1 MALTGNDVSDSA
13 PPKGVCGACAVR
25 FYGKQ
30 QFLICS
36 AGCNRRFHCK
46 CINVG
51 QEEYNV
57 YMASGKSTFK
67 CTGCT
72 RRRSLSPTNAGTS
85 SPSGDVNTT
94 DATLDE
100 DALTA
105 LAGNF
110 PPPGLVRVIESL
122 SSKLD
127 VLKAEIMC
135 LRADNNSLRSVVQ
148 QLRKNVMERM
158 PLPSSSPPLYA
169 SVTAHSSVV
178 SSVASSSRST
188 RDAPIPSSGP
198 PSTREAFD
206 ASPRRPAG
214 TTNPEILSGNG
225 AHAATEITDD
235 DGFTMV
241 RPRRRTK
248 PSTGTAKTKKVTAV
262 PRSKRPSALFVSRL
276 APDTSVADVMA
287 LIAPFL
293 EGKPV
298 ICSKMIAKFDSY
310 SSFHLSGDE
319 SVFNAINNPEVWP
332 EGSIFHQFFGR
343 LDSSRVHPVSEV
355 DSGNGPEG

>member
-1 MALTGNDVSDSA
+1 MAPTGKDVSDNA
-13 PPKGVCGACAVR
+13 PPKEVCGACAVR

-46 CINVG
+46 CLNLG

-57 YMASGKSTFK
+57 YMASGKSAFK

-72 RRRSLSPTNAGTS
+72 RRGSLSPTNSGTS
-85 SPSGDVNTT
+85 APTGNATTPS
-94 DATLDE
+94 ATLDE
-100 DALTA
+100 PEFTA
-105 LAGNF
+105 PEGNSVPAG
-110 PPPGLVRVIESL
+110 LLRVIESM
-122 SSKLD
+122 STRLD
-127 VLKAEIMC
+127 VLKAEVMC
-135 LRADNNSLRSVVQ
+135 LRAENSSLRSEVQ
-148 QLRKNVMERM
+148 QLRKNVLERM

-169 SVTAHSSVV
+169 SVAAHSSV
-178 SSVASSSRST
+178 ASTSGST
-188 RDAPIPSSGP
+188 PAAPISTLGP
-198 PSTREAFD
+198 PSMRVPFNAV
-206 ASPRRPAG
+206 PRRPAG
-214 TTNPEILSGNG
+214 NTNPEILSGNG
-225 AHAATEITDD
+225 AHAASEIIDD
-235 DGFTMV
+235 DGFTV
-241 RPRRRTK
+241 VGHRRRTK

-287 LIAPFL
+287 LIEPFL

-319 SVFNAINNPEVWP
+319 SVFNAINNPQVWP

-343 LDSSRVHPVSEV
+343 LDSSRVHSVSEV
-355 DSGNGPEG
+355 VTGNGPQS